1 MFANRSCSLIGV
13 VHLPP
18 LPGAAFFD
26 GDMPRII
33 DGALREAL
41 IYKETG
47 FHAVM
52 VENTH
57 DTPYLKGG
65 VAPETTA
72 AVTVISQVLKKETG
86 MPFGVQILAGANL
99 EALGAAVASSADF
112 IRVEGFVFAH
122 IGDEG
127 YHESCA
133 PTLIRRRHYLKADGI
148 KIFADIKKKH
158 SSHAITQDLTISEVA
173 KNAEY
178 FRADGVIV
186 TGAHTGESADLDEV
200 KSVKATVDIPVL
212 IGSGI
217 TCDNI
222 RQFSAH
228 SDALIIGSAAK
239 FDGLWSNAVDRDRCM
254 QIVEA
259 Q

>member
-1 MFANRSCSLIGV
+1 MIGV

-18 LPGAAFFD
+18 LPGAAYYD

-33 DGALREAL
+33 DKAFREAL

-47 FHAVM
+47 FDAIM

-72 AVTVISQVLKKETG
+72 AMSVICQVLKKETA

-99 EALGAAVASSADF
+99 EALGTAVACSLEF

-122 IGDEG
+122 IADEG
-127 YHESCA
+127 YHEACA
-133 PTLIRRRHYLKADGI
+133 PTLIRRRHYLHADGV

-158 SSHAITQDLTISEVA
+158 SSHAITQDLSIAEVA

-200 KSVKATVDIPVL
+200 KSVKSTVHIPVL

-217 TCDNI
+217 TCENI
-222 RQFSAH
+222 GLFSQHAE
-228 SDALIIGSAAK
+228 ALIIGSAANV
-239 FDGLWSNAVDRDRCM
+239 DGLWSNAVERERCKRL
-254 QIVEA
+254 VEA
-259 Q
+259 ALER